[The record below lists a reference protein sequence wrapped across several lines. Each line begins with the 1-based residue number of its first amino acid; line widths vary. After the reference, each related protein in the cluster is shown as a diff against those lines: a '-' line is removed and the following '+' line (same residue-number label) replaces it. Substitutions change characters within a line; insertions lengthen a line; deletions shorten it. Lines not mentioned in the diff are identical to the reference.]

1 MSAMRNK
8 DSAASARAEAAAASL
23 LAVLRRVE
31 EAITLAAFAM
41 LVLVLFADVLSRE
54 LTDAGLAWSRQ
65 VGVYANLF
73 LTMVGVGL
81 ASAGGT
87 HLRPRFADHW
97 LPSAWHPRLDTAR
110 ELLMAGFFLGAL
122 TISLAAIAET
132 HALEEQVPLLGW
144 PVWRFQLIL
153 PAVFLIAVVRHG
165 CYAAFPRLRP
175 AEAGSEPA

>member
-1 MSAMRNK
+1 MSATRK
-8 DSAASARAEAAAASL
+8 QDSAASSRAETTAASL

-41 LVLVLFADVLSRE
+41 LVLVLFADVVSRE
-54 LTDAGLAWSRQ
+54 LTDTGLAWSRQ

-73 LTMVGVGL
+73 LTLVGIGL

-97 LPSAWHPRLDTAR
+97 LPSAWHSLLDTTR
-110 ELLMAGFFLGAL
+110 EALMAFFFLGAL
-122 TISLAAIAET
+122 AISVVAIAET
-132 HALEEQVPLLGW
+132 RALEEQVPLLGW
-144 PVWRFQLIL
+144 PVWRFQLVL
-153 PAVFLIAVVRHG
+153 PAVFLIAIVRHG
-165 CYAAFPRLRP
+165 CYAVFPRLRP